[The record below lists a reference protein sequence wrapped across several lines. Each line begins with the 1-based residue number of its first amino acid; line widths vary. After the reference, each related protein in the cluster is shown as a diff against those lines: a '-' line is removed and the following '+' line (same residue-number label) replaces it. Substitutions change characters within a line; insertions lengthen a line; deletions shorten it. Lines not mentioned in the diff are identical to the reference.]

1 MLKKMATVQ
10 IHIKPLSVND
20 AWQGKRFKTPE
31 YKAYEQ
37 ELMLLLPNKYE
48 VPAEG
53 DLAINFEFGLNTLAD
68 WDNPIKPLQ
77 DILQK
82 KYDFNDRRV
91 VRARV
96 IKNTVKKGEG
106 YLNFSIRGIE

>member
-1 MLKKMATVQ
+1 MPAIQ
-10 IHIKPLSVND
+10 IHIKPMSVNE
-20 AWQGKRFKTPE
+20 AWQGKRYKTPA

-37 ELMLLLPNKYE
+37 EVMLLLPNTYE

-53 DLAINFEFGLNTLAD
+53 GLEINFEFGLNTLAD

-82 KYDFNDRRV
+82 KYGFNDSRV
-91 VRARV
+91 LKGTV
-96 IKNTVKKGEG
+96 IKNVVKKGEG
-106 YLNFSIRGIE
+106 YFIFSIRGIK